1 MVRRA
6 FAFDFN
12 VVNTTDKILNALR
25 AEFDELFVCEW
36 AFFLLMIAVIF
47 IITCRQMQ
55 TIYTEE
61 NIKPNVQN
69 RQNVNTTGLF
79 DLAQILYRV

>member
-36 AFFLLMIAVIF
+36 AFF
-47 IITCRQMQ
+47 
-55 TIYTEE
+55 
-61 NIKPNVQN
+61 
-69 RQNVNTTGLF
+69 VNDSGNFHYNLQA
-79 DLAQILYRV
+79 DANYIHRRKH

>member
-1 MVRRA
+1 
-6 FAFDFN
+6 
-12 VVNTTDKILNALR
+12 
-25 AEFDELFVCEW
+25 
-36 AFFLLMIAVIF
+36 MIAVIF